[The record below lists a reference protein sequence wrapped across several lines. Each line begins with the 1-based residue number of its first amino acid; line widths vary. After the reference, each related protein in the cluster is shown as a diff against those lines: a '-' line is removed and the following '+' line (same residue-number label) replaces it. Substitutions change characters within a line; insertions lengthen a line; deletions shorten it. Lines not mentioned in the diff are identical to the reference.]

1 MQVLVLFSV
10 FTNYMGNNGNNLLEL
25 SSKMMKFANPI
36 KLFRAMK
43 KKQTRRY
50 AFMKCVISLDFTVWD
65 TVSAETV
72 YSSEMANINS
82 ESCRNISAKCH
93 SVLDLFFHRGLAF
106 RHSWTQGSLLHEL
119 AVLTH
124 FS

>member
-1 MQVLVLFSV
+1 M
-10 FTNYMGNNGNNLLEL
+10 
-25 SSKMMKFANPI
+25 
-36 KLFRAMK
+36 
-43 KKQTRRY
+43 
-50 AFMKCVISLDFTVWD
+50 DFTVWD
-65 TVSAETV
+65 TVNAETV

-93 SVLDLFFHRGLAF
+93 SVLSLFFHRHLAF
-106 RHSWTQGSLLHEL
+106 RHSWTQGSL